1 MSKKI
6 LIVDDDELLRRSIV
20 RMLRRALGMELL
32 IVDVA
37 SAFKALSEWNLAV
50 EENEPFGLVLSDMR
64 MPGMDGSELY
74 TQLRARGLDMRRF
87 MLMSGHMDSRQA
99 SFVRE
104 EGIVLLEKPF
114 DPKKLLEL
122 VQNIL
127 AS

>member
-6 LIVDDDELLRRSIV
+6 LVVDDDDLLRRSVV
-20 RMLRRALGMELL
+20 RMLRRALGMELR
-32 IVDVA
+32 IVEVP

-87 MLMSGHMDSRQA
+87 MLMSGHMDSSQA
-99 SFVRE
+99 RFVHE
-104 EGIVLLEKPF
+104 HGILLLEKPF